1 MGTTERKERE
11 KRQMRESIIEA
22 ARELFVREG
31 IEKTSLR
38 AIAKKIEYSP
48 ATIYLYFKDKDEI
61 LYAVHEKAFRM
72 FLNEFEKVSVI
83 ENPMERLREL
93 GRQYIRFA
101 VKHPEYYDLMFILR
115 APMTSEKA
123 HGEYYIGKESYDF
136 LHNTV
141 QECIEKGYMREQN
154 THKASFM
161 IWSYVHGSV
170 SLYIRARMTMY
181 PPEMVEDLLSGAF
194 ELFANSTRHI

>member
-1 MGTTERKERE
+1 
-11 KRQMRESIIEA
+11 MRESIIEA

-31 IEKTSLR
+31 VEKTSLR

-72 FLNEFEKVSVI
+72 FLEDFKKVSVI

-93 GRQYIRFA
+93 GRQYVRFA
-101 VKHPEYYDLMFILR
+101 MKHPEYYDLMFIVR
-115 APMTSEKA
+115 APMASHKTHEE
-123 HGEYYIGKESYDF
+123 HYIGRESYDF
-136 LHNTV
+136 LHATV

-154 THKASFM
+154 THKAAFM

-170 SLYIRARMTMY
+170 SLYIRERMTMY
-181 PPEMVEDLLSGAF
+181 PPERVDDLLTGAF
-194 ELFANSTRHI
+194 ELFADAARHI